1 MVLSKPYTFSAE
13 VYSWSIILWQVIKKY
28 VPKVR
33 VASKSTVLGY
43 VIQDHEQASEPKL
56 VACLLTRHTDRL
68 FTTLCVPLA
77 DDRT

>member
-43 VIQDHEQASEPKL
+43 VIQDHEQKRANHIARDPS
-56 VACLLTRHTDRL
+56 AYSTY
-68 FTTLCVPLA
+68 
-77 DDRT
+77 